1 MWRQVTTQVLT
12 TQVLTTWWQEGL
24 PCASALRGPGSGP
37 RPPRRTSLDLPSG
50 TRLSR
55 ALGQGQGPTLRSP
68 VARPCGRLATA
79 PRRPESLYQHGVIK
93 GGSLPTGE
101 RDGEGKGRGAEG
113 DRCRPS
119 NREGATR
126 PTRWGGRGQAGAGE
140 VTQVQWPQG
149 TQSPAPPQPGK
160 RPHTQAW
167 LRLCPSPRAPHVPPS
182 GDRAGCKP
190 RKPCKPRASPVQALR
205 GPEAWSRA
213 TSKACLQPT
222 HTGSTARG
230 QGPGGRALG
239 APQPRWPRNLF
250 IFTLFLRMTEPR
262 RR

>member
-55 ALGQGQGPTLRSP
+55 ALGQGQGPTLCSP
-68 VARPCGRLATA
+68 VARPYGRLATA

-160 RPHTQAW
+160 ATHAGLASALPFPQGSTCPTFWRQSRMQAPQA
-167 LRLCPSPRAPHVPPS
+167 LQA
-182 GDRAGCKP
+182 
-190 RKPCKPRASPVQALR
+190 PCKPRASP
-205 GPEAWSRA
+205 AW
-213 TSKACLQPT
+213 P
-222 HTGSTARG
+222 
-230 QGPGGRALG
+230 
-239 APQPRWPRNLF
+239 
-250 IFTLFLRMTEPR
+250 
-262 RR
+262 